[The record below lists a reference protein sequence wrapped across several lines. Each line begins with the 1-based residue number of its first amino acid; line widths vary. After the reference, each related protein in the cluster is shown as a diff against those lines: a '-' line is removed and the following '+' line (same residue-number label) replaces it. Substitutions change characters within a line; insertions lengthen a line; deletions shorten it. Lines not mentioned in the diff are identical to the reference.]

1 MAFFQQQDNIYKREM
16 NINDEDLTSVFY
28 TLSGQEDEIIDDRPI
43 KSTESE
49 EVYAK
54 VLQKKDGTYKHMIRT
69 SADGKL
75 YNPMSIYGQEKTNDF
90 LDRIC
95 KSNDKFKTVNE
106 KAFNWYVQFLTTK
119 NLSWFHNAERE
130 IE

>member
-1 MAFFQQQDNIYKREM
+1 MAFFQQQDNIYKREA
-16 NINDEDLTSVFY
+16 NIDDENLTHVFY
-28 TLSGQEDEIIDDRPI
+28 TLSGQEDDIVEDKPI
-43 KSTESE
+43 KSVEDN

-54 VLQKKDGTYKHMIRT
+54 LLQKKDGTYKHMIRT

-106 KAFNWYVQFLTTK
+106 KAFNWYVQFLSTK
-119 NLSWFHNAERE
+119 NLGWFHNAERE

>member
-1 MAFFQQQDNIYKREM
+1 MAFYQQTDNIYKREA

-28 TLSGQEDEIIDDRPI
+28 TLSGQEDSIVDDKPV
-43 KSTESE
+43 KATEDD

-54 VLQKKDGTYKHMIRT
+54 LLQKKDGSYKHMIRT
-69 SADGKL
+69 SADGRL

-90 LDRIC
+90 LDRVC

-106 KAFNWYVQFLTTK
+106 KSFNWYIQFLTTK
-119 NLSWFHNAERE
+119 NLAWFHNAERE

>member
-1 MAFFQQQDNIYKREM
+1 MAFFQQQDNIYKREA
-16 NINDEDLTSVFY
+16 NISDEDLTSVFY
-28 TLSGQEDEIIDDRPI
+28 TLFGQEDELVEDKPI
-43 KSTESE
+43 KSIEDD

-54 VLQKKDGTYKHMIRT
+54 LLQKKDGTYKHMIRT

-90 LDRIC
+90 LDRVC

-106 KAFNWYVQFLTTK
+106 KAFNWYVQFLSTK
-119 NLSWFHNAERE
+119 NLGWFHNAERE

>member
-1 MAFFQQQDNIYKREM
+1 MAFYQQTDNIYKREA

-28 TLSGQEDEIIDDRPI
+28 TLSGQEDSIVDDKPV
-43 KSTESE
+43 KATEND

-54 VLQKKDGTYKHMIRT
+54 LLQKKDGSYKHMIRT
-69 SADGKL
+69 SADGRL

-90 LDRIC
+90 LDRVC

-106 KAFNWYVQFLTTK
+106 KSFNWYIQFLTTK
-119 NLSWFHNAERE
+119 NLAWFHNAERE

>member
-16 NINDEDLTSVFY
+16 NINDEDLISVFY

-106 KAFNWYVQFLTTK
+106 KAFNWYVQFLSTK

>member
-16 NINDEDLTSVFY
+16 NINDEDLTSTFY
-28 TLSGQEDEIIDDRPI
+28 TLSGQEDEIIDDKPI

-54 VLQKKDGTYKHMIRT
+54 VLQKKDGSYKHMIRT

-75 YNPMSIYGQEKTNDF
+75 YNPVSIYGQEKTNGF

-95 KSNDKFKTVNE
+95 RSNDKFKKVNE
-106 KAFNWYVQFLTTK
+106 KAFNWYVQFLSTK